1 MAGEAATASLVL
13 QGVGHTINYG
23 VGMLSNYVNYKQ
35 QKAQLKHQ
43 YNVAKANY
51 KVMTDNANAALSALS
66 YNEGVM
72 SREHNRR
79 LAEIE
84 TAFASSG
91 VSAASVTAQEV
102 YQAQVEANTEELW
115 NMRRQTDNDVGA
127 LILDRNNMMTEA
139 KYNYEWG
146 KKANKYNAIFSAIGQ
161 TANFLGNISTMSPSG
176 GSGGGGG
183 GNYGLFQGAGQ
194 AWGGIQ
200 SVFSSGGEAAGAAA
214 GGA

>member
-1 MAGEAATASLVL
+1 
-13 QGVGHTINYG
+13 
-23 VGMLSNYVNYKQ
+23 
-35 QKAQLKHQ
+35 
-43 YNVAKANY
+43 
-51 KVMTDNANAALSALS
+51 
-66 YNEGVM
+66 M